1 MNSNRFR
8 ESLRPLRCLLCLPVG
23 VPQGLPIAFEM
34 TGGGGAQLGGTVNSS
49 IFLYI
54 SFPAKKHV
62 SPKDL

>member
-34 TGGGGAQLGGTVNSS
+34 TGGGGGTAGWYSKLIYFPVY
-49 IFLYI
+49 FLP
-54 SFPAKKHV
+54 S
-62 SPKDL
+62 